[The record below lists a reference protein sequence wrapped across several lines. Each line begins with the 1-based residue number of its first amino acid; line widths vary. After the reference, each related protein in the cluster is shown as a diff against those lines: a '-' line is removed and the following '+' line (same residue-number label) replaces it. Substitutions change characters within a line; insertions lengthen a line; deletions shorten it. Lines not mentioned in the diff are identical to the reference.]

1 MRKHYF
7 FLGLIFLFNL
17 LNANFIDID
26 LDGVEDS
33 KDLCPNSKITD
44 IVDKNGCVI
53 ETLNFKEK
61 PHIDILLGYSIKEYS
76 NYTSKY
82 ANLYFTYSYKD
93 YAFNLYLTD
102 DKDNDIETS
111 ISYKLSR
118 DNIIYTFTSG
128 LYIPT
133 TSDNRVDYFTRL
145 NMTYLNSISTIFLD
159 LEYDFMQDINSKN
172 GYIISFGVGK
182 NLTNNIYSSISY
194 RYISSIYQ
202 DSSNEKYLSFTFNYN
217 IDSNWYI
224 SSSLD
229 IGLNSS
235 SIKRAVDFNI
245 GYSY

>member
-1 MRKHYF
+1 MNKEY
-7 FLGLIFLFNL
+7 LFICMLFVFNI
-17 LNANFIDID
+17 LNANFIDSD

-61 PHIDILLGYSIKEYS
+61 SHIDILLGYSIKEYS
-76 NYTSKY
+76 DYTSKY

-93 YAFNLYLTD
+93 YAFNLYLTENKED
-102 DKDNDIETS
+102 DIESS
-111 ISYKLSR
+111 ISYTLDKNNLVY
-118 DNIIYTFTSG
+118 IFTLG
-128 LYIPT
+128 AYIPT
-133 TSDNRVDYFTRL
+133 SSEKSDFFTRL
-145 NMTYLNSISTIFLD
+145 NLTYLTNYCNLFLN
-159 LEYDFMQDINSKN
+159 LEYDFLRDSDTKN
-172 GYIISFGVGK
+172 GYIVSFGIGK
-182 NLTNNIYSSISY
+182 NLTNSIYSSISY
-194 RYISSIYQ
+194 RYLSF
-202 DSSNEKYLSFTFNYN
+202 SSNEKYLSFTLSYD

-235 SIKRAVDFNI
+235 STKRVVNFNI